1 MPPSADTPP
10 LPFAAHHLLT
20 LRDLLRYA
28 VSQFN
33 EAELAFGHGSDNAW
47 DEAVFLLLHTLHLP
61 LDALEPFLDARLLP
75 GERQRCLDIVQ
86 RRVQTRQP
94 AAYLT
99 GAAWL
104 QGHRFLVN
112 ENVIVPR
119 SPISELL
126 AEQLAPWVEAPE
138 EISTVLD
145 MCTGSGC
152 LAILAAHAFEHA
164 QVDACDIS
172 GAALEVARQNIAL
185 HHLQDRVHLYASDL
199 FSQLPPTPYDLIVC
213 NPPYVNAQSM
223 QALPAEYRHEPAL
236 ALEGGADGMDFIR
249 RLLAQASGHL
259 APKGLL
265 ILEIGHEY
273 AHFTAAFPTLEPV
286 WLSTAN
292 TQDQIL
298 LLTRAQLLTQKQ
310 S

>member
-1 MPPSADTPP
+1 MSLCADSTP
-10 LPFAAHHLLT
+10 LNNLLT

-28 VSQFN
+28 VSRFN
-33 EAELAFGHGSDNAW
+33 QAELVFGHGSDNAQ

-61 LDALEPFLDARLLP
+61 LDTLEPFLDARLLP
-75 GERQRCLDIVQ
+75 EERQRCLNIL
-86 RRVQTRQP
+86 QTRVEKRLP

-99 GAAWL
+99 GEAWL
-104 QGHRFLVN
+104 QGQRFIVD
-112 ENVIVPR
+112 EHVIIPR
-119 SPISELL
+119 SPIAELL
-126 AEQLAPWVEAPE
+126 VEQLAPWLAEPDSVDS
-138 EISTVLD
+138 ILD

-152 LAILAAHAFEHA
+152 LAILAAQAFEAA

-172 GAALEVARQNIAL
+172 VEALNVARQNVAL
-185 HHLQDRVHLYASDL
+185 HQLEDRVTLHHSDG
-199 FSQLPPTPYDLIVC
+199 FTQLPPKPYALILC
-213 NPPYVNAQSM
+213 NPPYVNAHAM
-223 QALPAEYRHEPAL
+223 QTLPAEYRHEPGL
-236 ALEGGADGMDFIR
+236 ALDGNTAGGADGMDFIR
-249 RLLAQASGHL
+249 RLLAQAADYL
-259 APKGLL
+259 AEDGLL